1 MPVRHQKK
9 ITAVGVRYNL
19 QIEKIQIIKTKKNVF
34 GVTVPLK
41 GFDINLCQDILIFYD
56 SLFCNSES
64 IHYIPLIE
72 NILNIMVLILLL
84 RCISLSF

>member
-1 MPVRHQKK
+1 M
-9 ITAVGVRYNL
+9 GVRYNL
-19 QIEKIQIIKTKKNVF
+19 QIEKIQIIKKKKNIF

-41 GFDINLCQDILIFYD
+41 GFDIVSEDILIFYD
-56 SLFCNSES
+56 SLFCISES

-84 RCISLSF
+84 RCIYKFELLGNLVS